1 MEVFMINQSEKRSAN
16 RVIFPYIANI
26 ELNGRRDTIQINDI
40 SVFGMNINNSIDL
53 ELDDTFKIYP
63 ILPEYYNISSLEL
76 FGRVVRKNEL
86 DKNIGF
92 SISANS
98 FGSLISLNKVILSQ
112 KKSQF

>member
-92 SISANS
+92 SISTNS